1 MLFKSTT
8 YIPLLPVDDEEEE
21 GEGIIVDDPAWVF
34 LEDGMFV
41 GVLADPIFD
50 AAPEL
55 VLETS
60 TFYEED
66 DIDDIGLDEDDTAN
80 IDDDGLEEEDKG
92 EDKEEEDEDKG
103 EDEDELIGP
112 IV

>member
-8 YIPLLPVDDEEEE
+8 YIPLLPADDEEEEEEE

-34 LEDGMFV
+34 LEDGKFV
-41 GVLADPIFD
+41 GVLAGPIFD

-55 VLETS
+55 VPETS

-80 IDDDGLEEEDKG
+80 IDDDGLDPEDKG
-92 EDKEEEDEDKG
+92 EDKEEEDED
-103 EDEDELIGP
+103 ELIGP

>member
-1 MLFKSTT
+1 M
-8 YIPLLPVDDEEEE
+8 
-21 GEGIIVDDPAWVF
+21 F

-66 DIDDIGLDEDDTAN
+66 DIDDIGLDEDEDDTAN